1 MEQQVSLERTQAYE
15 QCLKKL
21 NWAAQQLQTQIAPSQ
36 LAAIADL
43 IVQPMTGP
51 WRYFHTPQH
60 IFEVGGTESAIE
72 VLAALFH
79 DVVYVQ
85 VDRSINFNL
94 SYYIAPFSKEADG
107 QLQIRDRHELPPD
120 ESFEIAAA
128 VFGLVPGQTLNPFAG
143 QNEFLSAVV
152 AVKVLEP
159 FVSPQHLLEI
169 SACIEATIPF
179 RRPTE
184 DGKTA
189 SDLLYARLQRAS
201 LQLAKPLSDA
211 ALLETVK
218 KAVRVA
224 NRDVISFAHLSSAHF
239 LDNTWNLLP
248 ETNHNLITTRSYT
261 VRQYRVALQ
270 KMEGFMSF
278 LDPDTVF
285 REFQG
290 EPDHETY
297 QLWQE
302 TARRNVEVARLYL
315 GCKLFAIAL
324 LEALSLRL
332 GEEIP
337 LATLVGELPG
347 HTAEAF
353 HLEDLL
359 PDIPQPIRPRTAL
372 EWEVFN
378 LLEEGRA
385 TNSSYDL
392 KHSPLASFIVQLL
405 GFEGVKQ
412 QCIRAKDFFK
422 GDCSP
427 EEFLADC
434 DEMIIE
440 VIVESTVALFESRKS
455 ALKGYYSATS
465 APLTS
470 DAIAQ
475 H

>member
-1 MEQQVSLERTQAYE
+1 MEQQVSIDRAQARE

-21 NWAAQQLQTQIAPSQ
+21 SWATQQLQTDIAPPQ

-51 WRYFHTPQH
+51 WRYFHTPHH
-60 IFEVGGTESAIE
+60 IFEVGGAESAIE

-94 SYYIAPFSKEADG
+94 SYYIAPFSKEAEG
-107 QLQIRDRHELPPD
+107 QLQIRDRDELSAD
-120 ESFEIAAA
+120 ESFDLVTAA
-128 VFGLVPGQTLNPFAG
+128 FGFAPGQTLNPFAG

-152 AVKVLEP
+152 AVKALEP
-159 FVSPQHLLEI
+159 FLAPQYLLEI
-169 SACIEATIPF
+169 AACIEATIPF
-179 RRPTE
+179 RRATE

-189 SDLLYARLQRAS
+189 SDLLYARLQKAS
-201 LQLAKPLSDA
+201 LKLAKPSSDE

-224 NRDVISFAHLSSAHF
+224 NRDVISFAHESSAHF

-248 ETNHNLITTRSYT
+248 ETNHNLISTSSYT

-270 KMEGFMSF
+270 KMEGFMGF

-285 REFQG
+285 RQFQG
-290 EPDHETY
+290 EPDDETY
-297 QLWQE
+297 NRWQA
-302 TARRNVEVARLYL
+302 TARRNIEVARLYL

-337 LATLVGELPG
+337 LATLVGELPAG
-347 HTAEAF
+347 QASETF

-359 PDIPQPIRPRTAL
+359 PDIPKPIRPKTAL

-385 TNSSYDL
+385 TNSAYDL
-392 KHSPLASFIVQLL
+392 KHSPLATFIVQLL
-405 GFEGVKQ
+405 GFEGVKY
-412 QCIRAKDFFK
+412 QCNRAKELFK

-427 EEFLADC
+427 EAFLAGC
-434 DEMIIE
+434 DPRIIE

-455 ALKGYYSATS
+455 ALKGYFSSSSNQFA
-465 APLTS
+465 S
-470 DAIAQ
+470 DAIV
-475 H
+475 